1 MNQII
6 PQTVFANKSC
16 RVSRGDADIAQTHH
30 RRKYSSENSS
40 NSLHIHIV
48 HKNMKNIINL
58 VIRGVYIL
66 VQFAIY
72 RNNILQITH
81 HHIACK

>member
-1 MNQII
+1 MMNHIM
-6 PQTVFANKSC
+6 PHVVLANRSC

-40 NSLHIHIV
+40 NSLHTHIV
-48 HKNMKNIINL
+48 HKNMKNIMNL

-66 VQFAIY
+66 VD
-72 RNNILQITH
+72 R
-81 HHIACK
+81 KSVV